1 MLIDGV
7 FEKAVAGAML
17 KEFEDYLE
25 SDVLFWKVEPNKL
38 GQRMPQLTVSG
49 LLESLLRTEA
59 ASGDALSSMH
69 LELERLKRRHLAKY
83 LSRVEQ
89 EVGSR
94 LNVWKGY
101 LDDYARDPRDAVSYY
116 PNEVRMRLKAE
127 LLLAELEPERRGA
140 EARARANR
148 LDERMHVVFE
158 VGDFVWD
165 ERLKSFL
172 PPERYWWLYGRLRS
186 A

>member
-1 MLIDGV
+1 MLIDEV
-7 FEKAVAGAML
+7 FEKAVADAML
-17 KEFEDYLE
+17 KELEDYLK
-25 SDVLFWKVEPNKL
+25 SDVLFWQAEPNRL

-59 ASGDALSSMH
+59 ASGDAPGSMR
-69 LELERLKRRHLAKY
+69 LELERIKRRHLARY

-94 LNVWKGY
+94 LNIWKGY

-116 PNEVRMRLKAE
+116 ANEVRMRLKAE

-140 EARARANR
+140 EARARANM
-148 LDERMHVVFE
+148 LDERMRAIYE

-165 ERLKSFL
+165 ERLKPFL
-172 PPERYWWLYGRLRS
+172 PSERYWWLYGRLRS